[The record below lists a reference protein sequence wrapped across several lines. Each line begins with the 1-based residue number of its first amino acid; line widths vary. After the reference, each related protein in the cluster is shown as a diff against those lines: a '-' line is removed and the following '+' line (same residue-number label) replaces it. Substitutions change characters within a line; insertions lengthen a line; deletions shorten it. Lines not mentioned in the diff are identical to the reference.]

1 MLSII
6 NPFQGAFF
14 AGRSAHD
21 NIAMA
26 QELMHSIR
34 NSKKRHGNL
43 AIRIN
48 LAKAYDRVDWS
59 ILRETLSDFGFP
71 SSIICRIIL
80 SCVSESFIYI
90 YHIQIFIQYMSW
102 FATNIFSQK

>member
-43 AIRIN
+43 AIVRSQSTADTI
-48 LAKAYDRVDWS
+48 LAK
-59 ILRETLSDFGFP
+59 
-71 SSIICRIIL
+71 
-80 SCVSESFIYI
+80 
-90 YHIQIFIQYMSW
+90 
-102 FATNIFSQK
+102 